1 MTLTEEETTE
11 ALVGRFQQLRTP
23 EVQAELV
30 HRHLKLVKQ
39 IARSYRDR
47 GGELEDLMQVGA
59 IGLLHAIERFEPRV
73 GRNFEAYAG
82 TLISGEIMHFLR
94 DHSYLVRPPRELV
107 ELRSTVRAAASKFS
121 QATERAPTVGELADA
136 TGLPLRKVEEVLAL
150 ETTTH
155 PVSLDEEGDDD
166 GAGRQRHQLVDAK
179 YRSFQ
184 LATEDRIMLTQAMTC
199 LRQVSREVIEFSFY
213 QDLNQTEIAK
223 KLGISQMQVSRRLRA
238 ATQELWKILNSRL
251 F

>member
-11 ALVGRFQQLRTP
+11 ELVICFQQRRTP
-23 EVQAELV
+23 ELQAELV
-30 HRHLKLVKQ
+30 HRHLKLIKQ

-47 GGELEDLMQVGA
+47 GGELDDLVQVGA

-107 ELRSTVRAAASKFS
+107 ELRSAVKAAASKLS
-121 QATERAPTVGELADA
+121 QAAERAPTVDELANA
-136 TGLPLRKVEEVLAL
+136 TGLPPKKIEEVLAL

-166 GAGRQRHQLVDAK
+166 REGRPRYQLVDSK

-184 LATEDRIMLTQAMTC
+184 LATEDRIMLAQAMAC

-213 QDLNQTEIAK
+213 HDLNQTEIAN